1 MEYRSLGR
9 TGMQVSPLC
18 LGAMMFGAWGEPDHD
33 VSIKI
38 IHRALDAGINFID
51 TADVYSQGESEEIVG
66 KALAG
71 GRRDDVIVATKVN
84 GQMGAAPGEA
94 GDPNMRGNSRRWIVR
109 EVENSL
115 RRLQTDWI
123 DLYQLHR
130 PDPGTD
136 VEESLGALTDL
147 QRQGK
152 IRAFGSSTFQAHEIV
167 EAQWVAERRGLDRF
181 VTEQPPYSILVR
193 GIEADVLPVAE
204 KYGMG
209 VIPWSPL
216 AGGWLTG
223 RYRKGQEVPESRRAQ
238 RLPGRYDMSKPENQA
253 KLDAVEEL
261 ALLAE
266 DAGITLIHL
275 AVAFTLAHPAVT
287 APIIGP
293 RTMEQLESQLGAVDV
308 MLSDDILDRIDKIVP
323 PGVESPLSMQ
333 PSDAVVDVGSLI
345 LVDRAGCFIHYRALS
360 RSAVVESQ
368 SSMLPSYSKMCSM
381 TRNFQ
386 QNKEIRP
393 LKTALGHLAQPPP
406 NPSITIP
413 PPCSRRCFL

>member
-1 MEYRSLGR
+1 MDYRDLGR

-38 IHRALDAGINFID
+38 IHRSLDAGINFID

-66 KALAG
+66 KALAD
-71 GRRDDVIVATKVN
+71 GRRDDVIVATKVH
-84 GQMGAAPGEA
+84 GQMDVSSEHQ
-94 GDPNMRGNSRRWIVR
+94 GDPNRRGNSRRWIIR

-123 DLYQLHR
+123 DLYQIHR
-130 PDPGTD
+130 PEPGTD
-136 VEESLGALTDL
+136 VEETLSALTDL

-152 IRAFGSSTFQAHEIV
+152 IRTFGSSTYPAHQIV
-167 EAQWVAERRGLDRF
+167 EAQWVAEHRGLSRF

-204 KYGMG
+204 KYRMG

-223 RYRKGQEVPESRRAQ
+223 RYRKGQEVPQSRRTT
-238 RLPGRYDMSKPENQA
+238 RLPGRYDLDRPGNQA
-253 KLDAVEEL
+253 KLEAVEEL

-266 DAGITLIHL
+266 DAGLSLIHL
-275 AVAFTLAHPAVT
+275 ALAFTLTHPAVT

-293 RTMEQLESQLGAVDV
+293 RTMEQLESQIGAAEIT
-308 MLSDDILDRIDKIVP
+308 LSNDILDRIDKIVS
-323 PGVESPLSMQ
+323 PGVTLNRDDSGYLPPTLRDPL
-333 PSDAVVDVGSLI
+333 L
-345 LVDRAGCFIHYRALS
+345 RR
-360 RSAVVESQ
+360 R
-368 SSMLPSYSKMCSM
+368 
-381 TRNFQ
+381 R
-386 QNKEIRP
+386 
-393 LKTALGHLAQPPP
+393 TA
-406 NPSITIP
+406 
-413 PPCSRRCFL
+413 

>member
-38 IHRALDAGINFID
+38 IHRALDAGINFVD

-71 GRRDDVIVATKVN
+71 GRRDDVIVATKVHS
-84 GQMGAAPGEA
+84 QMGAAPGEP
-94 GDPNMRGNSRRWIVR
+94 GDPNKRGNSRRWIVR

-152 IRAFGSSTFQAHEIV
+152 IRTFGSSTFQAHEIV
-167 EAQWVAERRGLDRF
+167 EAQWVAERRGFGRF

-216 AGGWLTG
+216 GGGWLTG

-253 KLDAVEEL
+253 KFDAVEEL

-266 DAGITLIHL
+266 DAGITMIHL
-275 AVAFTLAHPAVT
+275 ALAFTLAHPAVT

-308 MLSDDILDRIDKIVP
+308 TLSDDILDRIDKIVP
-323 PGVESPLSMQ
+323 PGVTVNRD
-333 PSDAVVDVGSLI
+333 SDSG
-345 LVDRAGCFIHYRALS
+345 Y
-360 RSAVVESQ
+360 
-368 SSMLPSYSKMCSM
+368 
-381 TRNFQ
+381 
-386 QNKEIRP
+386 
-393 LKTALGHLAQPPP
+393 
-406 NPSITIP
+406 IP
-413 PPCSRRCFL
+413 PALREPSLRRRRTA